1 MVDIKDMIY
10 RIRWTLLVQY
20 IEQQT
25 LKVALYRLE
34 QQNVQNK
41 MVDTKGSM
49 NRLKWQNIQNRM
61 VYTKGN
67 MQRLKNKIYR
77 IKW

>member
-1 MVDIKDMIY
+1 MDTVGTIY
-10 RIRWTLLVQY
+10 RIEW
-20 IEQQT
+20 QT

-49 NRLKWQNIQNRM
+49 NRLKWQNVQNRM

-67 MQRLKNKIYR
+67 IQRLKNRIYR